1 MHKFHEKSLHFVLF
15 MNLFK
20 YSSKAYSSR
29 LAILLA
35 DSLLAVFSLF
45 LASAL
50 RMNFEL
56 KSAWYY
62 FGQAFPLVFTFRI
75 LSFRYFRTY
84 AIMIRYSGLF
94 NLIQVFNAVA
104 ISSILIFIGSLVY
117 INFGFSISRSII
129 IIDFFILTILLSA
142 FRLLIPLLVNQTKS
156 NLKEKVIIMGSG
168 KLGLLTKQF
177 IENSPGS
184 NYKVLAFADDDPTH
198 EKKFL
203 DGTPILKPDNIKD
216 SDIKIVIFPISD
228 SLLPELSN
236 RINFFLDRDFKILKV
251 PIKVNWGG
259 DIFKFEGIKP
269 FEIEDLLG
277 REPIKTLDLEKENV
291 FLGKTIMITGA
302 AGSIGSQIAK
312 QLIDYKPGK
321 LILVDQ
327 AESPLVNIELDFKE
341 KYFFPYAKAY
351 LGNICD
357 LQKMEDI
364 YIREKPEFIFHAAAY
379 KHVPII
385 EDFPDEAVKTN
396 IKGTKIL
403 ADLAHKYETLKFIM
417 ISTDKAVNP
426 TNVMGASKRIAEI
439 YCQSLNK
446 ISSTAFITTRF
457 GNVLGSAGSVVPRFK
472 EQIEKGV
479 PLTVTHPEVKR
490 YFMTIQEAS
499 LLVIEA
505 GVLGDGGEIF
515 LFDMGEPI
523 KIFDLAKKMVLLSG
537 KDLPIVFTGLRP
549 GEKLYEELLISEE
562 NSLPT
567 LHPRLTIAKITEFEF
582 FDINEKIQ
590 NLINHLDN
598 RDELELVRI
607 MKSIVV
613 EYKSEN
619 SPFEKLDF
627 Q

>member
-1 MHKFHEKSLHFVLF
+1 
-15 MNLFK
+15 
-20 YSSKAYSSR
+20 
-29 LAILLA
+29 
-35 DSLLAVFSLF
+35 
-45 LASAL
+45 
-50 RMNFEL
+50 
-56 KSAWYY
+56 
-62 FGQAFPLVFTFRI
+62 
-75 LSFRYFRTY
+75 
-84 AIMIRYSGLF
+84 
-94 NLIQVFNAVA
+94 
-104 ISSILIFIGSLVY
+104 
-117 INFGFSISRSII
+117 
-129 IIDFFILTILLSA
+129 LTILLSA
-142 FRLLIPLLVNQTKS
+142 FRLLIPLLANQSKS
-156 NLKEKVIIMGSG
+156 NYKEKAIIIGSG
-168 KLGLLTKQF
+168 KVGLLTKQF

-184 NYKVLAFADDDPTH
+184 TYKIMAFADDDPTH

-203 DGTPILKPDNIKD
+203 DGTPILKPDKIKD
-216 SDIKIVIFPISD
+216 PEIKKAIFPISD
-228 SLLPELSN
+228 DRIPDLSN
-236 RINFFLDRDFKILKV
+236 KIKFYLERGFKILKV
-251 PIKVNWGG
+251 PIKANWGG
-259 DIFKFEGIKP
+259 DILQFEEIKP

-312 QLIDYKPGK
+312 HLIDYKPGK

-327 AESPLVNIELDFKE
+327 AESPLVNIELECKE
-341 KYFFPYAKAY
+341 KYFFPYVKPF

-357 LQKMEDI
+357 MQKMEEI
-364 YIREKPEFIFHAAAY
+364 FSRERPEFIFHVAAY

-396 IKGTKIL
+396 IQGTKIL

-457 GNVLGSAGSVVPRFK
+457 GNVLGSTGSVVPRFK
-472 EQIEKGV
+472 EQIEKGG

-505 GVLGDGGEIF
+505 GVLGEGGEIF
-515 LFDMGEPI
+515 LFDMGDPI
-523 KIFDLAKKMVLLSG
+523 KIVDLAKKMVLLSG
-537 KDLPIVFTGLRP
+537 KDISIVFTGLRP
-549 GEKLYEELLISEE
+549 GEKLYEELLATKE
-562 NSLPT
+562 NTRPT
-567 LHPRLTIAKITEFEF
+567 LHPRLKIAEVLEMEYENINKKIEHLIHSLTES
-582 FDINEKIQ
+582 NEMV
-590 NLINHLDN
+590 
-598 RDELELVRI
+598 LVSL
-607 MKSIVV
+607 MKSIVQ

-627 Q
+627 H